1 MLLRL
6 SHYNDGKEKSQSHE
20 IIMPDDSPFYN
31 AEYDIFS
38 LNPFDITGYGST
50 KEEALENFKRK
61 FDYVMQ
67 EWRAFEKML
76 FETDVIEND
85 IVEVDCFGKTLN

>member
-20 IIMPDDSPFYN
+20 IIIPDAYPFYN

-61 FDYVMQ
+61 FTYVMR

-76 FETDVIEND
+76 FETDVIED
-85 IVEVDCFGKTLN
+85 SILDVDRFGKAVK

>member
-6 SHYNDGKEKSQSHE
+6 TYYNDGKKKSQSHE
-20 IIMPDDSPFYN
+20 VTISDINRSYN

-38 LNPFDITGYGST
+38 INPFDITGYGAT

-61 FDYVMQ
+61 FDYVMR

-76 FETDVIEND
+76 FETDAIED
-85 IVEVDCFGKTLN
+85 SILDSRK

>member
-20 IIMPDDSPFYN
+20 IVIHDAYPLYN
-31 AEYDIFS
+31 AEYDTFS

-61 FDYVMQ
+61 FDYAMR

-76 FETDVIEND
+76 FETD
-85 IVEVDCFGKTLN
+85 IVEDNILDVDRF

>member
-6 SHYNDGKEKSQSHE
+6 TYYNDGKEKSQSHE
-20 IIMPDDSPFYN
+20 VTISDINRSYN

-38 LNPFDITGYGST
+38 LNPFDTTGYGAT

-61 FDYVMQ
+61 IDYVMR

-76 FETDVIEND
+76 SETDVIEDNILD
-85 IVEVDCFGKTLN
+85 SRNLQTLL

>member
-1 MLLRL
+1 LLRL

-20 IIMPDDSPFYN
+20 IIIPDAYPFYN

-50 KEEALENFKRK
+50 KEEALTNFK
-61 FDYVMQ
+61 
-67 EWRAFEKML
+67 
-76 FETDVIEND
+76 
-85 IVEVDCFGKTLN
+85 

>member
-1 MLLRL
+1 LLRL
-6 SHYNDGKEKSQSHE
+6 SYYNDGKEKSQSHE
-20 IIMPDDSPFYN
+20 VTIADACPFYN
-31 AEYDIFS
+31 SEYDIFS

-61 FDYVMQ
+61 FDYVIR
-67 EWRAFEKML
+67 EWCAFGKML

-85 IVEVDCFGKTLN
+85 IVEVDCFGKAAK

>member
-1 MLLRL
+1 MLRL
-6 SHYNDGKEKSQSHE
+6 SYYNNGKEKSQSHE
-20 IIMPDDSPFYN
+20 VTIADACPFYN
-31 AEYDIFS
+31 SEYDIFS

-61 FDYVMQ
+61 FDYVIR
-67 EWRAFEKML
+67 EWCAFGKML

-85 IVEVDCFGKTLN
+85 IVEVDCFGKAVK